1 MTNDSRKLFIDISEF
16 QFQVW
21 NYGSTIII
29 QNTVGPLFNPPLKT
43 RFCEFNESETLL
55 MVTGLTQLFD
65 FEGNIFVAVFS
76 VPGR

>member
-1 MTNDSRKLFIDISEF
+1 MTSDLKKSLIDISKF

-21 NYGSTIII
+21 NYGSTITL
-29 QNTVGPLFNPPLKT
+29 QNTVGPFFNPPLKT

-65 FEGNIFVAVFS
+65 FEGSIFVAVFS